1 VSKYKIILITSFK
14 NPWNDGWYYKAG
26 FENNG
31 HTVFTF
37 DPSVIKEPE
46 QRIFDLVRD
55 VSPDFVLH
63 TKDELPA
70 GIFQELRKKTAVI
83 QWYPDVTIH
92 EWLTQYVE
100 AADIFFTMSEGL
112 VDEFKKYNP
121 RVFWLTQAF
130 EPSCFQIKDIT
141 AQDTDAYSSDITF
154 VGSLGIKRIYQARRE
169 FLKCIVKKGYSFKW
183 WGPRLPR
190 KFSTLPLILGR
201 LGKAYGGRLVWGEEH
216 AKIARLSKIYIAFD
230 AMPHMRKSMSER
242 MYIAVG
248 CGAFYMCQHVEGI
261 EEVLIPDKEIVT
273 FRSEEEMIEKIDYY
287 LDRDEE
293 RHVISEAGQQRVL
306 KEHTYKIRINQMISL
321 MENED
326 SDT

>member
-1 VSKYKIILITSFK
+1 
-14 NPWNDGWYYKAG
+14 
-26 FENNG
+26 
-31 HTVFTF
+31 
-37 DPSVIKEPE
+37 
-46 QRIFDLVRD
+46 
-55 VSPDFVLH
+55 
-63 TKDELPA
+63 
-70 GIFQELRKKTAVI
+70 
-83 QWYPDVTIH
+83 VTIH
-92 EWLTQYVE
+92 EWLPQYVE
-100 AADIFFTMSEGL
+100 AADIFFTMSEGR

-141 AQDTDAYSSDITF
+141 AQDSDAYSSDITF
-154 VGSLGIKRIYQARRE
+154 VGSLGRKRLHQSRRE
-169 FLKCIVKKGYSFKW
+169 FLQCIVEKGYSFKW

-201 LGKAYGGRLVWGEEH
+201 LGKAYGGRFVWGEEH

-230 AMPHMRKSMSER
+230 TMPHMRKSMSER

-293 RHVISEAGQQRVL
+293 RRVISEAGRQRVL
-306 KEHTYKIRINQMISL
+306 QEHTYEIRINQMISL